1 MNTRYGWSRQAQAV
15 VVVAL
20 LLVATTVW
28 SAHSGSHKMVDGVS
42 VYFIIVPAEMVRG
55 HPREHPESE
64 MHGGVLVGENHVMV
78 ALFDEKSG
86 ERIVGAE
93 VTARVRSGHAPGIE
107 KRLESMAIAGSL
119 IYGNY
124 FYMASPGPYQVD
136 LRIHIPGR
144 NKPVSMRFEW
154 ARS

>member
-1 MNTRYGWSRQAQAV
+1 MKAIHGWSRQ
-15 VVVAL
+15 VVVAVGL
-20 LLVATTVW
+20 LFVATVAW
-28 SAHSGSHKMVDGVS
+28 SAHSGYHKVADGVS
-42 VYFIIVPAEMVRG
+42 VYFTIVPAEMVRG

-64 MHGGVLVGENHVMV
+64 MHGGVPIGENHVMV

-93 VTARVRSGHAPGIE
+93 VTARVRDGHALDAG
-107 KRLESMAIAGSL
+107 KRLEPMMIDGSL

-124 FYMASPGPYQVD
+124 FYMVGSGSYQVD

-144 NKPVSMRFEW
+144 NKPVNMQFEW
-154 ARS
+154 ARL